1 MSVHMT
7 DTTLFADSVGTQ
19 EMRDVFDENNMLQ
32 SWLNVEVALA
42 KAQSALGVIPKDA
55 GDIIAAKADISL
67 IDLEAVKAS
76 GKVTGHSLMGLL
88 GEFRKA
94 INHDHARY
102 VHFGATTQDILDTGM
117 MLMVKSGYDIV
128 LDRLNLCMK
137 TLSDIVETHAETVMV
152 GRTHGNHGLPITF
165 GFKAASWLSELG
177 RQKERLTQAK
187 SRILAGNL
195 TGAVGTFASWGEKGV
210 DIQARA
216 LDILGLN
223 APDIVWHSS
232 RDRIAEL
239 MSLCA
244 QLSGTACRIG
254 RNVYH
259 LSRTEFRELEEPSKG
274 KVGSSTMPHKKNP
287 VHSEWIMILERTI
300 RANASICLEAMG
312 QEDEREAARWKNEWI
327 AIPETFVMLSGILNH
342 LGTIL
347 GGLSVKKEQMLK
359 NTDMLKGML
368 VSEKIMFLLEKKFP
382 LPAAHE
388 KVYQAS
394 VRAMENGSYLIDE
407 LLSDAEIAAGF
418 TREALEKELDPAGY
432 VGLSASIARGV
443 LEKARAQID
452 APVN

>member
-7 DTTLFADSVGTQ
+7 DTTLFADSVGTR

-42 KAQSALGVIPKDA
+42 KAQSALGVIPADA
-55 GDIIAAKADISL
+55 GDIIAAGADISR
-67 IDLEAVKAS
+67 IDLDAVKES
-76 GKVTGHSLMGLL
+76 GRVTGHSLMGLL
-88 GEFRKA
+88 GEFRK
-94 INHDHARY
+94 IIDHECARY

-117 MLMVKSGYDIV
+117 MLMVKDGYDIV
-128 LDRLNLCMK
+128 LAQLTRCMK
-137 TLSDIVETHAETVMV
+137 SLSDIVASHADTVMV
-152 GRTHGNHGLPITF
+152 GRTHGNHGMPITF

-177 RQKERLTQAK
+177 RQKERLTQAR

-195 TGAVGTFASWGEKGV
+195 TGAVGTFASWGGKGV
-210 DIQARA
+210 DIQAKA
-216 LDILGLN
+216 LKILGLN

-244 QLSGTACRIG
+244 QLAGSSCRIG

-274 KVGSSTMPHKKNP
+274 KIGSSTMPHKKNP

-300 RANASICLEAMG
+300 RANSSICLEVMG

-342 LGTIL
+342 LGIIL
-347 GGLSVKKEQMLK
+347 GGLTVKKEQMLK
-359 NTDMLKGML
+359 NTGILKGML
-368 VSEKIMFLLEKKFP
+368 SSEKIMFLLEKKFP
-382 LPAAHE
+382 LPEAHT
-388 KVYQAS
+388 KVYNAS
-394 VRAMENGSYLIDE
+394 VSAVENNTYLIDE
-407 LLSDAEIAAGF
+407 LLSDIEISGCF
-418 TREALEKELDPAGY
+418 TREELEKELDPAGY
-432 VGLSASIARGV
+432 VGLSSSIALGV
-443 LEKARAQID
+443 LEKVKGQIE
-452 APVN
+452 PVD